1 MQLLEQCQGYI
12 SQLDSIDV
20 ESIPQLDSRD
30 PTGTADLRAA
40 FERELKD
47 RWQRLDRY
55 LSNAV
60 ATSDVLSL
68 SPNGAMA
75 LIPAAD
81 RTRQFRSWLDELLSH
96 LIVAG
101 GDWMKPYLDEAGE
114 RASSRAAGLDPRKA
128 VDPGAKVLKSALKP
142 EEATPALRRDVKETL
157 FQAGLARA
165 TERGKVEQLRE
176 ETNSVEE
183 SPISW
188 KNAVDRFAEIKGY
201 DIVRHSPAEVV
212 VKNLSKIKVADAAVF
227 DGQTED
233 TISVL
238 ATSELQGICDAYA
251 QQATRIAA
259 HAALVRWR
267 PAKAAQ
273 GIRQL
278 TATVGLA
285 RSRMMADYLIVKAFG
300 CTTLEAFREAG
311 VRHVGTIPEMVQ
323 HSHMQDAGPEDE
335 PRNERGEWTA
345 GGGASGGL
353 KIKRWGPDNAYTILP
368 IRHEVDE
375 GATASSFHI
384 EPDGSAVLRTS
395 LKSPSENYVNRAID
409 AFLSPLATNQFIRLT
424 HKKED
429 YDHLKNGTHR
439 GSINYAT
446 GEKEAGLSVAKHLGE
461 FSAKYA
467 YLVEGTQIGSGSDSE
482 PVVETGTARVASPLM
497 KYEKMQ
503 EWYDKEQDTRAGQ
516 MGIGPKMLRALR
528 GGTHRLLSPEAY
540 SKETETTVVSDA
552 ARKTPQHRH
561 PVHGR
566 FITKTEA
573 TREWGRRS
581 SGKFG
586 KAPKVYNRSIAH
598 RKALRAAAAAGEE
611 EVNVQTAGDDKV
623 CQACQAISNAGPYPI
638 DEAMDLIPAHP
649 NCRCAYVPAGFK
661 GGSNPL
667 GIHT

>member
-1 MQLLEQCQGYI
+1 MQLLEQCQEYI
-12 SQLDSIDV
+12 PQLDSIDV
-20 ESIPQLDSRD
+20 ESIPQLDARD

-40 FERELKD
+40 FERDLKD
-47 RWQRLDRY
+47 RWQRLDRC
-55 LSNAV
+55 LNNAV

-81 RTRQFRSWLDELLSH
+81 RTKQFRSWLDELLSH

-101 GDWMKPYLDEAGE
+101 GDWMRPYLDEAGE
-114 RASSRAAGLDPRKA
+114 RASSRAAGLDPRKDA
-128 VDPGAKVLKSALKP
+128 GGVLPTAPRIAGHTTDTMSVL
-142 EEATPALRRDVKETL
+142 ATSELRGICDAYAQ
-157 FQAGLARA
+157 QAG
-165 TERGKVEQLRE
+165 
-176 ETNSVEE
+176 
-183 SPISW
+183 
-188 KNAVDRFAEIKGY
+188 Y
-201 DIVRHSPAEVV
+201 
-212 VKNLSKIKVADAAVF
+212 
-227 DGQTED
+227 ED
-233 TISVL
+233 TMLVL

-300 CTTLEAFREAG
+300 CATLDAFREAG
-311 VRHVGTIPEMVQ
+311 VRHVGTVAE
-323 HSHMQDAGPEDE
+323 
-335 PRNERGEWTA
+335 T
-345 GGGASGGL
+345 
-353 KIKRWGPDNAYTILP
+353 LP
-368 IRHEVDE
+368 H
-375 GATASSFHI
+375 A
-384 EPDGSAVLRTS
+384 
-395 LKSPSENYVNRAID
+395 
-409 AFLSPLATNQFIRLT
+409 
-424 HKKED
+424 
-429 YDHLKNGTHR
+429 HL
-439 GSINYAT
+439 
-446 GEKEAGLSVAKHLGE
+446 
-461 FSAKYA
+461 
-467 YLVEGTQIGSGSDSE
+467 D
-482 PVVETGTARVASPLM
+482 
-497 KYEKMQ
+497 
-503 EWYDKEQDTRAGQ
+503 
-516 MGIGPKMLRALR
+516 
-528 GGTHRLLSPEAY
+528 
-540 SKETETTVVSDA
+540 DA

-586 KAPKVYNRSIAH
+586 KAPKAYNRSIAH

-611 EVNVQTAGDDKV
+611 EVNVLTAGDDRV

-649 NCRCAYVPAGFK
+649 RCRCAYVPAGFK